1 MMWEPRRKLFPF
13 VESKGKFLHPPIHPH
28 IYIYIITL
36 IFSMFFNTE
45 ETDNDSQETNQYIS
59 KRTKNVTIIYIYI
72 MFMRGKVGED
82 IFSVSSKSLAP
93 SLGFF
98 SFCLFFVFFFNK
110 NYAKIYAMYF
120 IPSENN
126 YQHINVFPSK
136 YR

>member
-1 MMWEPRRKLFPF
+1 
-13 VESKGKFLHPPIHPH
+13 
-28 IYIYIITL
+28 
-36 IFSMFFNTE
+36 
-45 ETDNDSQETNQYIS
+45 
-59 KRTKNVTIIYIYI
+59 
-72 MFMRGKVGED
+72 MFMRGTVGED

-98 SFCLFFVFFFNK
+98 SFCFFVVVVVFNK